1 MLWKIAIDG
10 GTMFERLDKVR
21 SDLKRAEAKRD
32 EWDNKVKN
40 LQKKCAEIEK
50 TCIHDMM
57 VAAELTPE
65 QLANLIAYSKD
76 NLPGNKPI
84 EEIANTNVV
93 KEDDF
98 DEVY

>member
-1 MLWKIAIDG
+1 
-10 GTMFERLDKVR
+10 MFERLEKVR
-21 SDLKRAEAKRD
+21 EELKRARAKRA
-32 EWDNKVKN
+32 EWDAKVKA
-40 LQKKCAEIEK
+40 LEKKCAEMEK

-98 DEVY
+98 DEEY

>member
-1 MLWKIAIDG
+1 MLWQVAIDG

-21 SDLKRAEAKRD
+21 SDLKKAEAKRD

-40 LQKKCAEIEK
+40 LQKKCSEIEK
-50 TCIHDMM
+50 TCIHEMM

-65 QLANLIAYSKD
+65 QLAKLIAYSKD
-76 NLPGNKPI
+76 NLPGDKPI

-98 DEVY
+98 DEEY